1 MQEKET
7 GSPPKSISRETA
19 EHYTWGNGCDGW
31 HLIKDPSLSV
41 IEERMPPGT
50 SEVRHYHRQAQQLF
64 FILSGQA
71 LMEVDG
77 ETIRLSAGEG
87 LPMAPGRRHQI
98 GNDSGDPVRFLV
110 ISQPPSHGD
119 RMVE

>member
-1 MQEKET
+1 MDGKDT

-31 HLIKDPSLSV
+31 HLVKSPSLSV

-50 SEVRHYHRQAQQLF
+50 SEVRHYHQRAQQFF
-64 FILSGQA
+64 FILSGA
-71 LMEVDG
+71 ASMEIEG

-87 LPMAPGRRHQI
+87 VHILPGRRHQI
-98 GNDSGDPVRFLV
+98 RNDSGDPVRFIV
-110 ISQPPSHGD
+110 VSQPHSHGD
-119 RMVE
+119 RVVE